1 MARDIILATSI
12 YWNEEL
18 PDDGDDNKDPV
29 VVQPVVGPIRE
40 EALAVRAA
48 GQQLRERIM
57 LNIPL

>member
-1 MARDIILATSI
+1 MERR
-12 YWNEEL
+12 EL
-18 PDDGDDNKDPV
+18 PDDGDDNKDDGADNKDPV

-57 LNIPL
+57 LNMPV